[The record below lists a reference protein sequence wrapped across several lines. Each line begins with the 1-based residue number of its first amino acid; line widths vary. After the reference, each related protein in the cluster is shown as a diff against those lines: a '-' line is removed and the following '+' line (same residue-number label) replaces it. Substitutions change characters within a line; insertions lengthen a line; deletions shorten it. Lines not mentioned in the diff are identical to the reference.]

1 MSNTNFDQVTQQFE
15 SMFFGPARA
24 YAAMSLDY
32 TEKLMAAQF
41 DAAKAYSDLGLNQAR
56 AALNVKDAEGLRSYV
71 EGQQKVA
78 KDVGERVKADAEKVV
93 AMNQEVA
100 QQAQKL
106 TEESVS
112 SASKAASEAT
122 SASKPA
128 SK

>member
-32 TEKLMAAQF
+32 SEKLMAAQF
-41 DAAKAYSDLGLNQAR
+41 DAAKAYSDLGISQAR
-56 AALNVKDAEGLRSYV
+56 AALNVKDAEGLRTYV

-106 TEESVS
+106 TEETVKT
-112 SASKAASEAT
+112 ASKAATTAT
-122 SASKPA
+122 KSTTK
-128 SK
+128 

>member
-32 TEKLMAAQF
+32 SEKLMAAQF
-41 DAAKAYSDLGLNQAR
+41 DAAKAYSDLGLSQAR
-56 AALNVKDAEGLRSYV
+56 AALNVKDAEGLRTYV

-106 TEESVS
+106 TEETVKN
-112 SASKAASEAT
+112 ASKAATTA
-122 SASKPA
+122 AKPA
-128 SK
+128 AK

>member
-1 MSNTNFDQVTQQFE
+1 MSSTNFDQVTQQFE

-32 TEKLMAAQF
+32 SEKLMAAQF
-41 DAAKAYSDLGLNQAR
+41 DAAKAYSDLGISQAR
-56 AALNVKDAEGLRSYV
+56 AALNVKDAEGLRTYV

-106 TEESVS
+106 TEETVKT
-112 SASKAASEAT
+112 ASKAATTAAKST
-122 SASKPA
+122 TK
-128 SK
+128 

>member
-1 MSNTNFDQVTQQFE
+1 MSSTNFDQVTQQFE

-32 TEKLMAAQF
+32 SEKLMAAQF
-41 DAAKAYSDLGLNQAR
+41 DAAKAYSDLGLSQAR
-56 AALNVKDAEGLRSYV
+56 TALNVKDAEGLRTYV

-93 AMNQEVA
+93 AMNQEVV

-106 TEESVS
+106 TEESVK
-112 SASKAASEAT
+112 SASKAATTA
-122 SASKPA
+122 AKPA
-128 SK
+128 AK

>member
-32 TEKLMAAQF
+32 SEKLMAAQF
-41 DAAKAYSDLGLNQAR
+41 DAAKAYSDLGISQAR
-56 AALNVKDAEGLRSYV
+56 AALNVKDAEGLRTYV

-93 AMNQEVA
+93 AMNQEVS

-106 TEESVS
+106 TEETVKT
-112 SASKAASEAT
+112 ASKAATTAT
-122 SASKPA
+122 KSTTK
-128 SK
+128 

>member
-24 YAAMSLDY
+24 YAAMTLDY
-32 TEKLMAAQF
+32 SEKLMAAQF
-41 DAAKAYSDLGLNQAR
+41 DAAKAYSDLGLSQAR
-56 AALNVKDAEGLRSYV
+56 AALDVKDAEGLRSYV

-78 KDVGERVKADAEKVV
+78 KEIGERAKADAEKVV

-112 SASKAASEAT
+112 SASKAASSAT

-128 SK
+128 AK